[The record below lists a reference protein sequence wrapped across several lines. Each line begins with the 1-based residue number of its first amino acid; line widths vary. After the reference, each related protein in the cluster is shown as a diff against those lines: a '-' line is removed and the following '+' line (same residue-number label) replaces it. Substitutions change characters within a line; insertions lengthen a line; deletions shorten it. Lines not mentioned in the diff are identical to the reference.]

1 MTAVIDIINQCDDA
15 NIPQT
20 CDIEHWLNATLKQQS
35 VDDAE
40 LSIAIV
46 SKADIQQL
54 NLDYRQKDKPTN
66 VLSFPAELP
75 DGIEYNLLGDIVI
88 CADIVAEE
96 ATLQNKKLAAHW
108 AHMLVH
114 GCLHL
119 LGFDH
124 IEDVEAE
131 QMEALEISILQ
142 QLGFNNPYIL

>member
-20 CDIEHWLNATLKQQS
+20 CDIERYLNTVLSNQNMS
-35 VDDAE
+35 DAE
-40 LSIAIV
+40 ISVAIV
-46 SKADIQQL
+46 SKDDIQQL
-54 NLDYRQKDKPTN
+54 NRDYRQKDKPTN

-75 DGIEYNLLGDIVI
+75 EGIDCHLLGDIVI
-88 CADIVAEE
+88 CAEVVAEE
-96 ATLQNKKLAAHW
+96 ATLQNKEPASHW

-124 IEDVEAE
+124 IDDNDAE
-131 QMEALEISILQ
+131 QMEALEINILQ